1 MESPRTGLE
10 GEDDVIFMR
19 QVPAFEPPLELG
31 Q

>member
-10 GEDDVIFMR
+10 VEDDVIFM
-19 QVPAFEPPLELG
+19 QQAPAFEASLELG